1 MLVGNLK
8 RVRGKI
14 YMRGRVCYLP
24 EKHFFLK
31 DTVKENIRFFGSN
44 PQQVEEI
51 YNELGLS
58 QDLRF
63 DDDLQTV
70 MDDCNK
76 FTKTV
81 LKKIAVARA
90 LASEA
95 DVYILDSPFNDVGDE
110 VGQVVERRL
119 RELQRRGKT
128 VILSLRH
135 LDKYTAL

>member
-8 RVRGKI
+8 RVKGKI

-44 PQQVEEI
+44 SQQQVEEI

-63 DDDLQTV
+63 DEDLQTI
-70 MDDCNK
+70 MDDSNK

-81 LKKIAVARA
+81 LKKISLARM
-90 LASEA
+90 LASDA
-95 DVYILDSPFNDVGDE
+95 DIYILDSPFNDVD
-110 VGQVVERRL
+110 
-119 RELQRRGKT
+119 
-128 VILSLRH
+128 
-135 LDKYTAL
+135 D